1 MTRAVAVVENA
12 VQWPADEVR
21 RVFVASLVPSY
32 AKNARTHSATQ
43 IAQIAAS
50 IQEWGWTTPVLVDGE
65 GVIIAGHGRV
75 LLRRSWASV
84 KSRS

>member
-12 VQWPADEVR
+12 VQWPANEVR
-21 RVFVASLVPSY
+21 RVSVASLVPF

-65 GVIIAGHGRV
+65 GVIIAGHGRL

-84 KSRS
+84 ESRS